1 MFSINARGRHLRR
14 PAAAEA
20 AEPMPPVY
28 QSTTAQPP
36 ATPPSY
42 AAGAAAGPVRA
53 TPEEARRLVLSGRM
67 PDELIVSGALRLSHE
82 PRLRELP
89 TFLECTH
96 LEVNDC
102 PNLELLPERLRA
114 TSVQAARTGI
124 RELTGDWLVRESVSL
139 SGNRHLRRLPERLTA
154 RSLDVSNCPQ
164 LLQLPATLH
173 LTNWV
178 EVAGSGLTALPSG
191 LRVNIRWQGTAV
203 DERTAFRPEELK
215 AGEILNVRNVTRR
228 RVLLERFGLDRFIQ
242 EVGGLIIDRD
252 RDAGGER
259 QLISIPLEDDEPIL
273 ALRVKCPST
282 AHSYVLRVP
291 PHVRTCR
298 RAAAWLAGFENEHDY
313 RPLIET

>member
-14 PAAAEA
+14 PAPAAPEPA
-20 AEPMPPVY
+20 APAAPVPPTPSIASEP
-28 QSTTAQPP
+28 TA
-36 ATPPSY
+36 AY
-42 AAGAAAGPVRA
+42 ARAAGVVRT
-53 TPEEARRLVLSGRM
+53 TPEEARALLLSGRM
-67 PDELIVSGALRLSHE
+67 PDELIVSGALRLNGE

-96 LEVNDC
+96 LEVNNC
-102 PNLELLPERLRA
+102 PNLELFPERLRA
-114 TSVQAARTGI
+114 TSVQATRTGI
-124 RELTGDWLVRESVSL
+124 RELTGDWLVRETVNL
-139 SGNRHLRRLPERLTA
+139 SDNPRLQRLPERLTA
-154 RSLDVSNCPQ
+154 KSLSVANCPQ
-164 LLQLPATLH
+164 LLHLPATLH

-178 EVAGSGLTALPSG
+178 EVAGSGLTSLPSG
-191 LRVNIRWQGTAV
+191 LKVNIRWQGTAV
-203 DERTAFRPEELK
+203 DERTAFRPEDLK
-215 AGEILNVRNVTRR
+215 AVEILNVRNVTRR
-228 RVLLERFGLDRFIQ
+228 RVLLERFGLDRFIE

-259 QLISIPLEDDEPIL
+259 QLLSIPLEDDEPIV